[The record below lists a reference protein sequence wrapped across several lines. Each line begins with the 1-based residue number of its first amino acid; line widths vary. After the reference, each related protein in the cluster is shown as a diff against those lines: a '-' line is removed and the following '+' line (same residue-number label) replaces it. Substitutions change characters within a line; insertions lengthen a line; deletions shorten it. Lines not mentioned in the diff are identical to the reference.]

1 MHLVEFPLL
10 ACPSFLNP
18 SRVIQLRGTMHS
30 LCFQKY
36 RLQVDLLGLGDHFND
51 DDGVELAMPVVP
63 GKQR

>member
-1 MHLVEFPLL
+1 
-10 ACPSFLNP
+10 
-18 SRVIQLRGTMHS
+18 MHS